1 MIELTE
7 YEVSFIA
14 KEFLLYKGFNIIT
27 FNPPGA
33 QGSFT
38 IPNPQKDSSYTGQ
51 TGSITP
57 DIIAIK
63 NEGDESLIK
72 IIESKPK
79 FNQDDID
86 KMINLINDRERMEIL
101 NNLLNSVCKVNKFQI
116 FKKRKFSIIKAHG
129 GLENRM
135 RNVRTIYIKKLNNFD
150 VNDFDAN
157 TDIHSNYSVKLC

>member
-14 KEFLLYKGFNIIT
+14 KEFLLTQGFKIIT

-38 IPNPQKDSSYTGQ
+38 IPNPQKDNSYTGQ

-63 NEGDESLIK
+63 NIRGKSFIP

-79 FNQDDID
+79 FNQDDIN
-86 KMINLINDRERMEIL
+86 KMINLIKDRERMEIL
-101 NNLLNSVCKVNKFQI
+101 NNLLDSVCKVNKFKI
-116 FKKRKFSIIKAHG
+116 FEERKFSIIKAHG
-129 GLENRM
+129 GLENTM
-135 RNVRTIYIKKLNNFD
+135 PHIKTIYVKKLNNFD
-150 VNDFDAN
+150 IDYFDAN
-157 TDIHSNYSVKLC
+157 TDIHSNYSVNLC